1 MYIDFDDLTEE
12 SKKELLE
19 DAREY
24 GISEEDVIEEFN
36 EEAGDPDNVLD
47 FFDDDNFLE
56 QMLRDDSGLL
66 EDYLSFVSAKIQREI
81 FRRYCGRIA
90 PKKGDDEAEEINIK
104 TDAEIEAE
112 MEIQQREARK
122 GGPREP

>member
-24 GISEEDVIEEFN
+24 GMSEENVIEEFN
-36 EEAGDPDNVLD
+36 EEASDSANVLD

-56 QMLRDDSGLL
+56 QMLRDDSALL
-66 EDYLSFVSAKIQREI
+66 EDYLLFVSAKIKRDL
-81 FRRYCGRIA
+81 FSRYLS
-90 PKKGDDEAEEINIK
+90 
-104 TDAEIEAE
+104 
-112 MEIQQREARK
+112 RK
-122 GGPREP
+122 D

>member
-1 MYIDFDDLTEE
+1 MFIDFDDLTEE
-12 SKKELLE
+12 SKEELLE

-66 EDYLSFVSAKIQREI
+66 EDYLSFVSAKIQRDL
-81 FRRYCGRIA
+81 FRRYSGRIA
-90 PKKGDDEAEEINIK
+90 PKKGGDEEIKALIDISK
-104 TDAEIEAE
+104 DDLEED
-112 MEIQQREARK
+112 
-122 GGPREP
+122 

>member
-36 EEAGDPDNVLD
+36 EEAGDSANVLD

-56 QMLRDDSGLL
+56 QMLRDDSALL
-66 EDYLSFVSAKIQREI
+66 EDYLSFVSKKIQRDLS
-81 FRRYCGRIA
+81 RRYVS
-90 PKKGDDEAEEINIK
+90 
-104 TDAEIEAE
+104 
-112 MEIQQREARK
+112 RK
-122 GGPREP
+122 D